1 MNEIFL
7 YLIGGSNVLDR
18 SKGLWLYGSVGTGK
32 SCILKI
38 IQMYDRYSNGKD
50 KTGYY
55 LQGGFPIE
63 AAAFVANQ
71 YCKKGIDGI
80 LSYDGS
86 NGIALG
92 LDEVGREPKVKHY
105 GTEMDVIQYILQMRY
120 DNRRSCTTFVT
131 TNLFPEEI
139 HLKYGE
145 YIADRVNEMFNV
157 VEIGVKVEDN
167 CIFENYYKKTKNH
180 ERKKTAKRR

>member
-1 MNEIFL
+1 M
-7 YLIGGSNVLDR
+7 
-18 SKGLWLYGSVGTGK
+18 T
-32 SCILKI
+32 
-38 IQMYDRYSNGKD
+38 
-50 KTGYY
+50 
-55 LQGGFPIE
+55 
-63 AAAFVANQ
+63 
-71 YCKKGIDGI
+71 GI

-157 VEIGVKVEDN
+157 VEIGGKS
-167 CIFENYYKKTKNH
+167 
-180 ERKKTAKRR
+180 RR

>member
-1 MNEIFL
+1 
-7 YLIGGSNVLDR
+7 
-18 SKGLWLYGSVGTGK
+18 
-32 SCILKI
+32 
-38 IQMYDRYSNGKD
+38 MYDRYSNGKD

-92 LDEVGREPKVKHY
+92 LDEVGREPKVKALRDRDGCDTVH
-105 GTEMDVIQYILQMRY
+105 TS
-120 DNRRSCTTFVT
+120 N
-131 TNLFPEEI
+131 EI
-139 HLKYGE
+139 RQQEKLYNIRD
-145 YIADRVNEMFNV
+145 Y
-157 VEIGVKVEDN
+157 
-167 CIFENYYKKTKNH
+167 
-180 ERKKTAKRR
+180 

>member
-1 MNEIFL
+1 
-7 YLIGGSNVLDR
+7 
-18 SKGLWLYGSVGTGK
+18 
-32 SCILKI
+32 
-38 IQMYDRYSNGKD
+38 MYDRYSNGKD

-105 GTEMDVIQYILQMRY
+105 GTLCEVHQVDPNICGIGLLDDSDFY
-120 DNRRSCTTFVT
+120 
-131 TNLFPEEI
+131 LFHDE
-139 HLKYGE
+139 
-145 YIADRVNEMFNV
+145 
-157 VEIGVKVEDN
+157 
-167 CIFENYYKKTKNH
+167 
-180 ERKKTAKRR
+180 

>member
-1 MNEIFL
+1 
-7 YLIGGSNVLDR
+7 
-18 SKGLWLYGSVGTGK
+18 
-32 SCILKI
+32 
-38 IQMYDRYSNGKD
+38 MYDRYSNGKD

-120 DNRRSCTTFVT
+120 DNRRGCITFVT
-131 TNLFPEEI
+131 TNLLPEEI

-157 VEIGVKVEDN
+157 VEIGGKS
-167 CIFENYYKKTKNH
+167 
-180 ERKKTAKRR
+180 RR

>member
-92 LDEVGREPKVKHY
+92 LDEVGREP
-105 GTEMDVIQYILQMRY
+105 
-120 DNRRSCTTFVT
+120 
-131 TNLFPEEI
+131 
-139 HLKYGE
+139 
-145 YIADRVNEMFNV
+145 
-157 VEIGVKVEDN
+157 IG
-167 CIFENYYKKTKNH
+167 Y
-180 ERKKTAKRR
+180 

>member
-1 MNEIFL
+1 
-7 YLIGGSNVLDR
+7 
-18 SKGLWLYGSVGTGK
+18 
-32 SCILKI
+32 
-38 IQMYDRYSNGKD
+38 MYDRYSNGKD

-92 LDEVGREPKVKHY
+92 LDEVGREIIDSRGNP
-105 GTEMDVIQYILQMRY
+105 T
-120 DNRRSCTTFVT
+120 
-131 TNLFPEEI
+131 
-139 HLKYGE
+139 
-145 YIADRVNEMFNV
+145 
-157 VEIGVKVEDN
+157 VEAYFK
-167 CIFENYYKKTKNH
+167 
-180 ERKKTAKRR
+180 

>member
-1 MNEIFL
+1 MEKVREQIQIQKQKLKCGPSSYDPIAFKNSMNLFRRCCLYVCPNFCVDDRNREIMNEIFL

-63 AAAFVANQ
+63 M
-71 YCKKGIDGI
+71 
-80 LSYDGS
+80 S
-86 NGIALG
+86 
-92 LDEVGREPKVKHY
+92 
-105 GTEMDVIQYILQMRY
+105 
-120 DNRRSCTTFVT
+120 
-131 TNLFPEEI
+131 
-139 HLKYGE
+139 
-145 YIADRVNEMFNV
+145 
-157 VEIGVKVEDN
+157 
-167 CIFENYYKKTKNH
+167 
-180 ERKKTAKRR
+180 